1 MGGGTPA
8 VVSDQSDVFLMQIYN
23 KNKYLIRANAPVK
36 TYRDIRS
43 GLDATRS
50 QNVIYNNEK
59 IQKKY
64 KNHKYLLL

>member
-1 MGGGTPA
+1 MP
-8 VVSDQSDVFLMQIYN
+8 S
-23 KNKYLIRANAPVK
+23 KNL
-36 TYRDIRS
+36 RDIRS

-50 QNVIYNNEK
+50 KNVIYNNAK